1 MVWDNAAN
9 YNLQKLQKMQNR
21 AARILTG
28 NNYDIPSKDLLHQ
41 LNWKMLEKRRGNK
54 KALLMYKVKNGVA
67 PESIQNLFVTS
78 DNQDYSLRSNLIN
91 FRLDKPKRNFM
102 KKALVTPVLN
112 VGMIFQL
119 ILRVIH

>member
-1 MVWDNAAN
+1 MF
-9 YNLQKLQKMQNR
+9 
-21 AARILTG
+21 T
-28 NNYDIPSKDLLHQ
+28 P
-41 LNWKMLEKRRGNK
+41 

-102 KKALVTPVLN
+102 KKGISYSGAKCWNDLPTDLKSN
-112 VGMIFQL
+112 TLTMNQFRAILEGAEL
-119 ILRVIH
+119 I

>member
-1 MVWDNAAN
+1 
-9 YNLQKLQKMQNR
+9 
-21 AARILTG
+21 
-28 NNYDIPSKDLLHQ
+28 
-41 LNWKMLEKRRGNK
+41 MLEKRRGNK

-102 KKALVTPVLN
+102 KKSISYSDAKCWNDLPTDPKSNTLTMN
-112 VGMIFQL
+112 QFRAILEGAEL
-119 ILRVIH
+119 I